1 MDPVAVGLLAELAG
15 GTGGD
20 GGWQAWEALGAL
32 VRRPTG
38 VGSGEA
44 ELVALERAPGDVA
57 RAHAL
62 STALAVRAAL
72 EPEFGVELVRWQE
85 QARLVR
91 TGEGSV
97 RNEISGGTFHG
108 TVSIQQGRDFYIG
121 PDQQQ

>member
-15 GTGGD
+15 GAGGD
-20 GGWQAWEALGAL
+20 GGRRAWEALGEL

-38 VGSGEA
+38 DGAGEA
-44 ELVALERAPGDVA
+44 ELVALERAPGDMA

-72 EPEFGVELVRWQE
+72 EPEFGAELVRWQE
-85 QARLVR
+85 QARSFR

-108 TVSIQQGRDFYIG
+108 TVSIHQGRDFYIG
-121 PDQQQ
+121 PDQPQ

>member
-1 MDPVAVGLLAELAG
+1 MEPIAVGLLAALA
-15 GTGGD
+15 GGD
-20 GGWQAWEALGAL
+20 GGEVGRHAWEGLGAL
-32 VRRPTG
+32 VRRPNG
-38 VGSGEA
+38 DGAGEA

-72 EPEFGVELVRWQE
+72 EPEFRAELVHWQE
-85 QARLVR
+85 QARSFR

-108 TVSIQQGRDFYIG
+108 TVSIQQGRDFYIR
-121 PDQQQ
+121 PDQRQ

>member
-1 MDPVAVGLLAELAG
+1 MDPVAVGLLTELAAG
-15 GTGGD
+15 VGGD
-20 GGWQAWEALGAL
+20 GGRQAWEALGAL

-72 EPEFGVELVRWQE
+72 QPEFGAELLRWQE
-85 QARLVR
+85 QARSFR

-97 RNEISGGTFHG
+97 RNEISGGTFDG
-108 TVSIQQGRDFYIG
+108 TVSIHQGRDFYIG
-121 PDQQQ
+121 PDQRQ